1 MGFYSTIS
9 PVTGK
14 LYDFEIQGDTPNEEE
29 LDKIS
34 NYIANDGVTP
44 QETTVTE
51 ANDDDATFSAGI
63 GRGVDLIQQSYG
75 SALEGVGKTFGIQ
88 ALQDYGA
95 QVAEDN
101 EKELEASAGS
111 ARQLADIN
119 DVGSFIDYMQVNLG
133 QQLPNLAPSL
143 AGGYAGTKTGAAL
156 GSFLGPGGTVLGGLI
171 GGVVGATA
179 ANLPFFYGMNRE
191 AQKEEIEKG
200 NKVEISEGAAALAA
214 IPQATFDAVADRLLL
229 RGFLAPLVSGGGLFT
244 RGVKGAAKGIILEA
258 PTEIGQ
264 QFLERLQAGKDL
276 GSEEAIDEYIEVG
289 VAAGLLGGTVRS
301 TGEIIGGKRAANK
314 TDELAQ
320 DAVLEE
326 EQARQRGKNF
336 QDISGLK
343 AQTILDENEKQVK
356 DAPVEQVEP
365 FTSVFGKELTRSA
378 VDQKV
383 ARETADPLQAA
394 RETTL
399 PFKPIKL
406 SSLPKDEAL
415 RIAQLRQRTGSQ
427 APSADVTVAE
437 LETSVGPQAAQ
448 RERIKQKPLLSQTK
462 ALFERQINNLDTPQ
476 DISAFATDTAG
487 VIEELIATNKLNQK
501 NLTQSLDIN
510 NQEAA
515 DVITYLENAGYVK
528 REKGRLKKSND
539 NIKSLSTKADATK
552 ARANDLIKEQQ
563 NIEKLGSLPDE
574 NQLLD
579 RIAQEY
585 AQLQENAFQI
595 EKLGKKV
602 GKDNK
607 KLKASNITP
616 DFVAKRTSDKA
627 EKAQFTDEYK
637 LKLTSVL
644 NNLKKQLVDLG
655 LKDIEL
661 RDQSIIE
668 NDASIEGYFTT
679 SPAGKRVIGLAMD
692 LYDPNLTDAQ
702 LTDKLAGVMNHE
714 LIHALKDMNFFTE
727 QEYTTLVNAAN
738 KRKFVI
744 EINGVDTTR
753 KYTYMERA
761 ARIYQK
767 KDDGTDYTKE
777 EVAEEAIA
785 EMYRHYV
792 QGRLPVVAKPKT
804 IFDKITRFIKAIFT
818 SHIDSGFMNAD
829 DIFANITKTNVEQ
842 RIKDRANIPSEA
854 RSNEKYSTAGIVA
867 GYIKPKLGNIERI
880 RQSFKDIIKRID
892 VLEKAAKRLQNDEIG
907 YKEYD
912 DLVND
917 VKPIVPYET
926 VPAPESISKM
936 KSAISGIVTDPR
948 TKTKTDKENLVGIVN
963 ETVNEGNV
971 VGVRLDIP
979 SYRKDGT
986 WTVSIHGGKDL
997 RFREGDGGLQIPTNL
1012 SAGVPLAYESTAVV
1026 TGPVA
1031 FGMSEKGALGIA
1043 AGKEKTTVATF
1054 QGRYKK
1060 ATPDEAFAIA
1070 QEMMN
1075 DPNVVQ
1081 IGMDPTRHSYF
1092 YDRMT
1097 TQPVISAD
1105 FAVQIGPLVL
1115 ARNPVFANK
1124 QDFKYSK
1131 ISDSNQTLENRLLG
1145 FIKNN
1150 PDGFTVD
1157 PDTLE
1162 IPNKGFAVAP
1172 VKQAEMVIDAKDL
1185 TVDDVRQFAKNLKM
1199 MTDISGKKLYA
1210 GGWSSRGVYY
1220 LDATMVIDD
1229 INEAL
1234 YTAEEGNQLAI
1245 FDLGEFN
1252 EIKTPEGVDRLKET
1266 GAYDSDARAVVGRNI
1281 RKLAEEFSKARLG
1294 DKTQQE
1300 GVGKKY
1306 SAIARARNTIDQY
1319 NRPLIQSTIVDEYG
1333 ADNNIVPQP
1342 EYQTN
1347 PEKGTIAKPGR
1358 VLKIDALANHQKKRG
1373 DVIYDIHAKDDNQRN
1388 ENRERVAIMLAAEAE
1403 KALQRDGNA
1412 IGWYGRTLDK
1422 TKKLLARTLYPDI
1435 NKPDH
1440 KLAFDFALAV
1450 TSNGMGVIDN
1460 FGYAAEQYEAWVE
1473 TGKFPINGWGDR
1485 KSAMQKSFKF
1495 YNSMIKAGATTE
1507 EFNAFMN
1514 QSTTVGQLAKDEYV
1528 VRTGAPVPSQESVD
1542 TPVNGSYII
1551 GAKIGQGFYQNLI
1564 GNFDNL
1570 TQDIWFMRTI
1580 NRLTGSVFK
1589 KPPTQKTL
1597 DKNYERVLLAI
1608 DGKKQPTR
1616 LADPITDNPLTDL
1629 DVDLLEKTKKALSLD
1644 MIPQDE
1650 DGLYLFT
1657 DQFNR
1662 EYERFRKRTQNEESA
1677 KLGVKPSAIELPE
1690 KTELQKASQTYYN
1703 NRTTLEQQDPRGHDD
1718 RQAMREIV
1726 VRARDILKQD
1736 TGTDITNADFQALI
1750 WYAEKQFFEQL
1761 GVQKGRGDD
1770 NDYLDG
1776 AIYLLQSKGIENDQ
1790 IKETLPEADGGRVY
1804 SRTSPYGADGQLRS
1818 RVTGGLEIEGTTEQ
1832 DPNVTGLDETDAI
1845 YDFIDPKLRADV
1857 KEEGSEI
1864 KYSILGGMFA
1874 RDPSLEFVDRPVRGL
1889 QTKFGDVLGNIEI
1902 ARRKREARN
1911 NPAIKLFGLVEDI
1924 SGKLNHVVVQEGLHT
1939 DLGGGKYGGFGLA
1952 HIRGRR
1958 FNKDGRPILT
1968 HSQEILRNHNYESD
1982 LDAIQQMLSAYKTQ
1996 RNNFAKPF
2004 YDEARDNMGIRVEPD
2019 GGIGNNDLRIEWT
2032 RSRTKD
2038 GSENKLVMSL
2048 KYDNTTLKK
2057 GGMFGKPVQ
2066 TLPLYTVRTIFSTP
2080 QQSEK
2085 RKRSQISSTPV
2096 NVTSPNSAQ
2105 IAKDIQAKRQK
2116 IRYDNL
2122 SGIIA
2127 KGLGF
2132 TMPQDEAKLK
2142 AQRFLTYFQD
2152 AMLPVGALMD
2162 KLRSEGL
2169 TITDAMDTYM
2179 QEERYQGIA
2188 GSKVEAVQ
2196 KDLFVPM
2203 MEKIR
2208 KLNISDAKIAQ
2219 LKAIKGP
2226 VDLGFFAFADEKYAS
2241 QKLAIMDTVLYA
2253 QHALERNDYIRKKT
2267 NGQNN
2272 AGSGMTDR
2280 EATEINNWVKSLS
2293 LAERGQ
2299 IENVVADVRNINEN
2313 TIDARIE
2320 AGLLPKDTKTRDRSD
2335 PDAIIIYDN
2344 YVPLQGDLDIEQE
2357 KILYDEGYGR
2367 KRRISNYFGIA
2378 GKLDKTARGR
2388 KYDNYA
2394 QNIIA
2399 SLMAQNNNT
2408 IAKGERNKVGLSFL
2422 NLIRGQEEQAD
2433 GSVATNATLATEMNK
2448 IGEDITGQSVQDR
2461 RGKGINSEDE
2471 LEIRE
2476 NGQKRIIH
2484 IKDARIAR
2492 ALNGSMNPH
2501 QSNKLI
2507 RFMGKLNRY
2516 LSAINTTYNPSFV
2529 IPNFF
2534 RDLETAGVNVQQYD
2548 EKGLTKEVTLGAGRA
2563 VIGIVRELRNRG
2575 SNDPWAIE
2583 YRKFEEAGGKN
2594 ATNQMSDL
2602 QDIIEN
2608 TKGLLDDVSE
2618 NTIKGKFGLQKQQF
2632 IGKNINSLLNV
2643 LDNVNTAVENGVRVA
2658 TFKALRER
2666 GMTATQAAQ
2675 AARNVTVNF
2684 AKGGENKVAMNSLY
2698 LFYNASL
2705 QGSMALI
2712 NAAIRS
2718 PKVRKLW
2725 GGMVVYGIFQDQIN
2739 SLFSGD
2745 EDGDGIK
2752 DYDELP
2758 RYILEHNLIIPT
2770 FGLAED
2776 KFLSIPLGY
2785 GLNMAVNFGRALSR
2799 TQRGEYT
2806 AGEATRTIVGTAVES
2821 LSPIGAF
2828 DHFLTFASPTVA
2840 DPFISLYIN
2849 EDYKGDPIYK
2859 ESPTFASVPKPNS
2872 QQYWSNTGRIPKFI
2886 ADQLNTFT
2894 GGDEV
2899 EGGFIDMSPD
2909 IIEYWIDYLTGGAGR
2924 FVQRTAEMP
2933 FNIMDALNGDLE
2945 VSLWSTVPFARK
2957 VVVAPSERQDT
2968 GNYLDNRQ
2976 DLFTI
2981 LARVDLAKRSG
2992 DREAVIAMYDKYKK
3006 ELSIAGRLKAID
3018 NARNRIIRQIRE
3030 IEKNPR
3036 IPEETKRN
3044 LIRLRRDKIKD
3055 LQQTGLILMRSVGF
3069 KKAG

>member
-34 NYIANDGVTP
+34 NYIANDGVAP
-44 QETTVTE
+44 QETTVSE

-101 EKELEASAGS
+101 EKELQASAGS

-143 AGGYAGTKTGAAL
+143 AGGYAGAKGGAAL
-156 GSFLGPGGTVLGGLI
+156 GSFLGPAGTVIGGTI
-171 GGVVGATA
+171 GGIVGATA

-200 NKVEISEGAAALAA
+200 NKVELSEGAAALTA
-214 IPQATFDAVADRLLL
+214 IPQAALDAIADRLLI
-229 RGFLAPLVSGGGLFT
+229 RGFLSPLVSGGGLFT

-264 QFLERLQAGKDL
+264 QVLERAQAGKEL
-276 GSEEAIDEYIEVG
+276 FNEEALDEYLEVG
-289 VAAGLLGGTVRS
+289 VAAGLLGGTIRG

-343 AQTILDENEKQVK
+343 AQTVLDENEKQIK

-427 APSADVTVAE
+427 APSADVTIAE
-437 LETSVGPQAAQ
+437 LETSIGPQAAQ

-563 NIEKLGSLPDE
+563 NIEKLGNLPDE

-579 RIAQEY
+579 RITQEY

-602 GKDNK
+602 GKDTK

-627 EKAQFTDEYK
+627 EKAPFTDEYK

-767 KDDGTDYTKE
+767 KPDGTDYTKE

-792 QGRLPVVAKPKT
+792 QGRLPVVAKPKS

-829 DIFANITKTNVEQ
+829 DIFANINKTNIEQ
-842 RIKDRANIPSEA
+842 RIKDRANTPLAA
-854 RSNEKYSTAGIVA
+854 RSNSKYSTAGVVA
-867 GYIKPKLGNIERI
+867 GYIRPKLGNIERI
-880 RQSFKDIIKRID
+880 KQSFKDVTARID
-892 VLEKAAKRLQNDEIG
+892 VLEKAAKRLQNDEID
-907 YKEYD
+907 YKTYD
-912 DLVND
+912 KLVND

-926 VPAPESISKM
+926 VPKPATVQEMTNALDENKVAKINKIST
-936 KSAISGIVTDPR
+936 IPNGTPVQ
-948 TKTKTDKENLVGIVN
+948 L
-963 ETVNEGNV
+963 
-971 VGVRLDIP
+971 RLDIP
-979 SYRKDGT
+979 AYTRKGVWVPT
-986 WTVSIHGGKDL
+986 IHG
-997 RFREGDGGLQIPTNL
+997 TN
-1012 SAGVPLAYESTAVV
+1012 ETD
-1026 TGPVA
+1026 
-1031 FGMSEKGALGIA
+1031 ALGLGRRNQSIA
-1043 AGKEKTTVATF
+1043 HESVAIVNNADLFMKEAFQKVGLRIASGAQKGPYATISGELE
-1054 QGRYKK
+1054 QT
-1060 ATPDEAFAIA
+1060 TPDAAFAEA
-1070 QEMMN
+1070 QAALN
-1075 DPNVVQ
+1075 DPTFIQV
-1081 IGMDPTRHSYF
+1081 GFDPTRHSYF

-1105 FAVQIGPLVL
+1105 RIIQVGPLVM
-1115 ARNPVFANK
+1115 AKNPVFEGK
-1124 QDFKYSK
+1124 EIFKYSK
-1131 ISDSNQTLENRLLG
+1131 TG
-1145 FIKNN
+1145 
-1150 PDGFTVD
+1150 
-1157 PDTLE
+1157 
-1162 IPNKGFAVAP
+1162 
-1172 VKQAEMVIDAKDL
+1172 
-1185 TVDDVRQFAKNLKM
+1185 
-1199 MTDISGKKLYA
+1199 
-1210 GGWSSRGVYY
+1210 SS
-1220 LDATMVIDD
+1220 I
-1229 INEAL
+1229 E
-1234 YTAEEGNQLAI
+1234 
-1245 FDLGEFN
+1245 
-1252 EIKTPEGVDRLKET
+1252 
-1266 GAYDSDARAVVGRNI
+1266 
-1281 RKLAEEFSKARLG
+1281 
-1294 DKTQQE
+1294 
-1300 GVGKKY
+1300 
-1306 SAIARARNTIDQY
+1306 RARRTFDKDGDALID
-1319 NRPLIQSTIVDEYG
+1319 STIVDEYDDKG
-1333 ADNNIVPQP
+1333 DIKPQP

-1347 PEKGTIAKPGR
+1347 PDQATPAVKEK
-1358 VLKIDALANHQKKRG
+1358 VLKIDALRNHQKKRKNKTF
-1373 DVIYDIHAKDDNQRN
+1373 DIHSDNLEEREN
-1388 ENRERVAIMLAAEAE
+1388 NRENVAIMLAAEAE
-1403 KALQRDGNA
+1403 RALQKDNNA

-1422 TKKLLARTLYPDI
+1422 TKKLVTKLLYSNID
-1435 NKPDH
+1435 KPSH
-1440 KLAFDFALAV
+1440 KLAFDFALSV
-1450 TSNGMGVIDN
+1450 TSNGIGVIQN
-1460 FGYAAEQYEAWVE
+1460 FGYASQQYEGWLKSSDVDSE
-1473 TGKFPINGWGDR
+1473 RRFPVNGWGKR
-1485 KSAMQKSFKF
+1485 VQAMEKAFAF
-1495 YNSMIKAGATTE
+1495 YNAMKDNGVSTE
-1507 EFNAFMN
+1507 EFVEFMN
-1514 QSTTVGQLAKDEYV
+1514 HKTTPALLRKNSYILETQQ
-1528 VRTGAPVPSQESVD
+1528 TVD
-1542 TPVNGSYII
+1542 SKEAANEPVNGSYII
-1551 GAKIGQGFYQNLI
+1551 GPKIGQGFYQNLI

-1570 TQDIWFMRTI
+1570 TMDIWFTRTI
-1580 NRLTGSVFK
+1580 NRLTGFPFE
-1589 KPPTQKTL
+1589 PPKLPATL
-1597 DKNYERVLLAI
+1597 QRQIERVDLALSGRKR
-1608 DGKKQPTR
+1608 DGR
-1616 LADPITDNPLTDL
+1616 AANAPIIDNPLTDL
-1629 DVDLLEKTKKALSLD
+1629 DIELIQNTEEATGIDVVTEANMLQFSKEYAKEYQRWRGRTERQFEKETGRKAKEL
-1644 MIPQDE
+1644 Q
-1650 DGLYLFT
+1650 
-1657 DQFNR
+1657 
-1662 EYERFRKRTQNEESA
+1662 
-1677 KLGVKPSAIELPE
+1677 LPE
-1690 KTELQKASQTYYN
+1690 KTELQLATEAFVN
-1703 NRTTLEQQDPRGHDD
+1703 AREDVEQEDPRNVQD
-1718 RQAMREIV
+1718 RQAFRQIVNRAREI
-1726 VRARDILKQD
+1726 LKED
-1736 TGTDITNADFQALI
+1736 TGTDISNADFQALI
-1750 WYAEKQFFEQL
+1750 WYAEKQLFEAQ
-1761 GVQKGRGDD
+1761 GVKKAQGDD

-1776 AIYLLQSKGIENDQ
+1776 AIFLLQSKGIENDQ
-1790 IKETLPEADGGRVY
+1790 ITEALPEADRDRVY
-1804 SRTSPYGADGQLRS
+1804 SRTSPYGRDGQFRE
-1818 RVTGGLEIEGTTEQ
+1818 RVTGELQVESDTDTEIEGLGES
-1832 DPNVTGLDETDAI
+1832 ETI
-1845 YDFIDPKLRADV
+1845 YEFIDPELRA
-1857 KEEGSEI
+1857 KAEEDGLDI
-1864 KYSILGGMFA
+1864 KYSMLGSMFTK
-1874 RDPSLEFVDRPVRGL
+1874 DPSLSFVDRPVRGV
-1889 QTKFGDVLGNIEI
+1889 QTKFGDVLGNIY
-1902 ARRKREARN
+1902 AAKRKREARN
-1911 NPAIKLFGLVEDI
+1911 SPSIKLFGLVEDI
-1924 SGKLNHVVVQEGLHT
+1924 SGKLNHVVVQEGTHI
-1939 DLGGGKYGGFGLA
+1939 DLGNGKYSGFGLA

-1958 FNKDGRPILT
+1958 FNKDGKPILS
-1968 HSQEILRNHNYESD
+1968 HSQEILRNHDYGSD
-1982 LDAIQQMLSAYKTQ
+1982 LEAIEQMLKAYKTQ
-1996 RNNFAKPF
+1996 KNNFAKAF

-2032 RSRTKD
+2032 KARTKD

-2127 KGLGF
+2127 KGLGL

-2179 QEERYQGIA
+2179 QEERYQGVA
-2188 GSKVEAVQ
+2188 GNKVRIVQ
-2196 KDLFVPM
+2196 EELFEPM

-2280 EATEINNWVKSLS
+2280 EATEINNWVQSLT

-2299 IENVVADVRNINEN
+2299 IENVVADVRKINEN

-2357 KILYDEGYGR
+2357 KLLYDEGYGR

-2433 GSVATNATLATEMNK
+2433 GSIATNATLATEMNK
-2448 IGEDITGQSVQDR
+2448 IGEDVTGQSLQER
-2461 RGKGINSEDE
+2461 RGRDISATDE
-2471 LEIRE
+2471 LILRE
-2476 NGQKRIIH
+2476 NGQERIIH
-2484 IKDARIAR
+2484 IKDARIAN

-2534 RDLETAGVNVQQYD
+2534 RDLETAGVNIQQYD
-2548 EKGLTKEVTLGAGRA
+2548 EKGLTKEVTKGAFSA
-2563 VIGIVRELRNRG
+2563 VIGIVKELRNKG

-2602 QDIIEN
+2602 QDQIEN
-2608 TKGLLDDVSE
+2608 VKGLLDDISE
-2618 NTIKGKFGLQKQQF
+2618 NTLKSKFGLQKRQF
-2632 IGKNINSLLNV
+2632 VGKNINSALTLL
-2643 LDNVNTAVENGVRVA
+2643 DDVNTAVENGVRVA

-2758 RYILEHNLIIPT
+2758 RYILEHNLIFPT
-2770 FGLAED
+2770 LGLAED
-2776 KFLSIPLGY
+2776 KFISIPLGY

-2828 DHFLTFASPTVA
+2828 DHFLTFALPTVV
-2840 DPFISLYIN
+2840 DPFVSLSIN

-2859 ESPTFASVPKPNS
+2859 ESPTFSSVPKPNS

-2909 IIEYWIDYLTGGAGR
+2909 VIEYWIDYLTGGAGR
-2924 FVQRTAEMP
+2924 FVQRTAEVP
-2933 FNIMDALNGDLE
+2933 FNVMDALNGDLE

-2957 VVVAPSERQDT
+2957 VIASPSERQDT

-2981 LARVDLAKRSG
+2981 LARIDLAKRSG

-3006 ELSIAGRLKAID
+3006 ELTIAGRLKAID

-3036 IPEETKRN
+3036 IPEETKKN

>member
-34 NYIANDGVTP
+34 NYIANDGIAP

-143 AGGYAGTKTGAAL
+143 AGGYAGAKGGAAI
-156 GSFLGPGGTVLGGLI
+156 GSFLGPAGTVIGGTI
-171 GGVVGATA
+171 GGIVGATA

-200 NKVEISEGAAALAA
+200 NKVELSEGAAALTA
-214 IPQATFDAVADRLLL
+214 IPQAALDAIADRLLI
-229 RGFLAPLVSGGGLFT
+229 RGFLSPLITGGGLFT

-264 QFLERLQAGKDL
+264 QVLERAQAGKEL
-276 GSEEAIDEYIEVG
+276 FNEEALDEYLEVG
-289 VAAGLLGGTVRS
+289 VAAGLLGGTIRG

-365 FTSVFGKELTRSA
+365 FTSVFGKELTQSA
-378 VDQKV
+378 VDNKV

-415 RIAQLRQRTGSQ
+415 RIAQLRQRTGSE
-427 APSADVTVAE
+427 APSADVTIAE
-437 LETSVGPQAAQ
+437 LETSVSPEAAQ
-448 RERIKQKPLLSQTK
+448 RERIKQKPLLSQGK

-510 NQEAA
+510 NQEATE
-515 DVITYLENAGYVK
+515 VIKYLEDAGYVK
-528 REKGRLKKSND
+528 REKGRLKKGND
-539 NIKSLSTKADATK
+539 DIKSLSTKADATK
-552 ARANDLIKEQQ
+552 ARANDLLKDQQ
-563 NIEKLGSLPDE
+563 NIEKDRANIPDAD
-574 NQLLD
+574 QQLD

-602 GKDNK
+602 GKDTK

-627 EKAQFTDEYK
+627 EKAPFTDEYK

-714 LIHALKDMNFFTE
+714 LIHALKDMNFFTD

-761 ARIYQK
+761 ARIYVK
-767 KDDGTDYTKE
+767 KPNGEDYTKA
-777 EVAEEAIA
+777 EVAEQAIA

-842 RIKDRANIPSEA
+842 RIKDRANTPLAA
-854 RSNEKYSTAGIVA
+854 RSNAKYSTAGVVA
-867 GYIKPKLGNIERI
+867 GYIRPKLGNIERI
-880 RQSFKDIIKRID
+880 KQSFKDVTARID
-892 VLEKAAKRLQNDEIG
+892 VLEKAAKRLQNDEID
-907 YKEYD
+907 YKTYD
-912 DLVND
+912 KLVND

-926 VPAPESISKM
+926 VPKPATVQEMTNALDENKVAKINKIST
-936 KSAISGIVTDPR
+936 IPNGTPVQ
-948 TKTKTDKENLVGIVN
+948 L
-963 ETVNEGNV
+963 
-971 VGVRLDIP
+971 RLDIP
-979 SYRKDGT
+979 AYTRKGVWVPT
-986 WTVSIHGGKDL
+986 IHG
-997 RFREGDGGLQIPTNL
+997 TN
-1012 SAGVPLAYESTAVV
+1012 ETD
-1026 TGPVA
+1026 
-1031 FGMSEKGALGIA
+1031 ALGLGRRNQSIAHESVAIVNNADLFMKESFQRAGLRIA
-1043 AGKEKTTVATF
+1043 AGAQKGPYATISGELE
-1054 QGRYKK
+1054 QT
-1060 ATPDEAFAIA
+1060 TPDAAFAEA
-1070 QEMMN
+1070 QAALN
-1075 DPNVVQ
+1075 DPTFIQV
-1081 IGMDPTRHSYF
+1081 GFDPTRHSYF

-1097 TQPVISAD
+1097 TQPVVSAD
-1105 FAVQIGPLVL
+1105 RVIQVGPLVM
-1115 ARNPVFANK
+1115 AQNPVFEGKEN
-1124 QDFKYSK
+1124 FKYSK
-1131 ISDSNQTLENRLLG
+1131 TG
-1145 FIKNN
+1145 
-1150 PDGFTVD
+1150 
-1157 PDTLE
+1157 
-1162 IPNKGFAVAP
+1162 
-1172 VKQAEMVIDAKDL
+1172 
-1185 TVDDVRQFAKNLKM
+1185 
-1199 MTDISGKKLYA
+1199 
-1210 GGWSSRGVYY
+1210 SS
-1220 LDATMVIDD
+1220 I
-1229 INEAL
+1229 E
-1234 YTAEEGNQLAI
+1234 
-1245 FDLGEFN
+1245 
-1252 EIKTPEGVDRLKET
+1252 
-1266 GAYDSDARAVVGRNI
+1266 
-1281 RKLAEEFSKARLG
+1281 
-1294 DKTQQE
+1294 
-1300 GVGKKY
+1300 
-1306 SAIARARNTIDQY
+1306 RARRTFDKDGDALID
-1319 NRPLIQSTIVDEYG
+1319 STIVDEYDDKG
-1333 ADNNIVPQP
+1333 DIKPQP

-1347 PEKGTIAKPGR
+1347 PDQATPAIKEK
-1358 VLKIDALANHQKKRG
+1358 VLKIDALRNHQKKRKNKTF
-1373 DVIYDIHAKDDNQRN
+1373 DIHSDNLEEREN
-1388 ENRERVAIMLAAEAE
+1388 NRENVAIMLAAEAE
-1403 KALQRDGNA
+1403 RALQKDNNA

-1422 TKKLLARTLYPDI
+1422 TKKLVTKLLYPNI
-1435 NKPDH
+1435 AKPSH
-1440 KLAFDFALAV
+1440 KLAFDFALSV
-1450 TSNGMGVIDN
+1450 TSNGIGVIQN
-1460 FGYAAEQYEAWVE
+1460 FGYASQQYEGWLKSSDVDSE
-1473 TGKFPINGWGDR
+1473 RRFPINGWGKR
-1485 KSAMQKSFKF
+1485 VQAMEKAFAF
-1495 YNSMIKAGATTE
+1495 YNAMKDNGVSTE
-1507 EFNAFMN
+1507 EFVEFMN
-1514 QSTTVGQLAKDEYV
+1514 HKTTPALLRKNSYILETQQ
-1528 VRTGAPVPSQESVD
+1528 TVD
-1542 TPVNGSYII
+1542 SKEAANEPVNGSYII
-1551 GAKIGQGFYQNLI
+1551 GPKIGQGFYQNLI

-1570 TQDIWFMRTI
+1570 TMDIWFTRTI
-1580 NRLTGSVFK
+1580 NRLTGFPFE
-1589 KPPTQKTL
+1589 PPKLPATL
-1597 DKNYERVLLAI
+1597 QRQVERVDLALSGRKRDGRAANAPII
-1608 DGKKQPTR
+1608 DS
-1616 LADPITDNPLTDL
+1616 PLTDL
-1629 DVDLLEKTKKALSLD
+1629 DIELIQNTEEATGIDVVTEANMLQFSKEYAKEYQRWRGRTERQFEKETGRKAKEL
-1644 MIPQDE
+1644 Q
-1650 DGLYLFT
+1650 
-1657 DQFNR
+1657 
-1662 EYERFRKRTQNEESA
+1662 
-1677 KLGVKPSAIELPE
+1677 LPE
-1690 KTELQKASQTYYN
+1690 KTELQLATEAFVN
-1703 NRTTLEQQDPRGHDD
+1703 AREDVEQEDPRNVQD
-1718 RQAMREIV
+1718 RQAFRQIVNRAREI
-1726 VRARDILKQD
+1726 LKED
-1736 TGTDITNADFQALI
+1736 TGTDISNADFQALI
-1750 WYAEKQFFEQL
+1750 WYAEKQLFEAQ
-1761 GVQKGRGDD
+1761 GVKKAQGDD

-1776 AIYLLQSKGIENDQ
+1776 AIFLLQSKGIENDQ
-1790 IKETLPEADGGRVY
+1790 ITEALPEADRNRVY
-1804 SRTSPYGADGQLRS
+1804 SRTSPYGRDGQFRE
-1818 RVTGGLEIEGTTEQ
+1818 RVTGELQVESDTDTEIEGLGES
-1832 DPNVTGLDETDAI
+1832 ETI
-1845 YDFIDPKLRADV
+1845 YEFIDPELRA
-1857 KEEGSEI
+1857 KAEEDGLDI
-1864 KYSILGGMFA
+1864 KYSMLGSMFA
-1874 RDPSLEFVDRPVRGL
+1874 KDPSLSFVDRPVRGI
-1889 QTKFGDVLGNIEI
+1889 QTKFGDVLGNIY
-1902 ARRKREARN
+1902 AAKRKREARN
-1911 NPAIKLFGLVEDI
+1911 SPSIKLFGLVEDI
-1924 SGKLNHVVVQEGLHT
+1924 SGKLNHVVVQEGTHT
-1939 DLGGGKYGGFGLA
+1939 DLGNGKYSGFGLA

-1958 FNKDGRPILT
+1958 VNKDGNPILS
-1968 HSQEILRNHNYESD
+1968 HSQEILRNHDYGSD
-1982 LDAIQQMLSAYKTQ
+1982 LEVIEAMLRAYKTQ
-1996 RNNFAKPF
+1996 KNNFAKAF

-2032 RSRTKD
+2032 RSRAKD

-2080 QQSEK
+2080 QQSEI

-2105 IAKDIQAKRQK
+2105 IAQDIQAKRQK

-2122 SGIIA
+2122 SGLIA

-2179 QEERYQGIA
+2179 QEERYQGVA
-2188 GSKVEAVQ
+2188 GNKVRIVQ
-2196 KDLFVPM
+2196 EELFEPM

-2280 EATEINNWVKSLS
+2280 EATEINDWVQSLT

-2299 IENVVADVRNINEN
+2299 IENVVADVRKINEN

-2461 RGKGINSEDE
+2461 RGRGINPEDE

-2484 IKDARIAR
+2484 IKDTRIAN

-2534 RDLETAGVNVQQYD
+2534 RDLETAGVNIQQYD
-2548 EKGLTKEVTLGAGRA
+2548 EKGLTKEVTKGAFPA
-2563 VIGIVRELRNRG
+2563 VFGIVKELRNKG

-2602 QDIIEN
+2602 QDQIEN
-2608 TKGLLDDVSE
+2608 VKGLLDDISE
-2618 NTIKGKFGLQKQQF
+2618 NTLKSKFGLQKRQF
-2632 IGKNINSLLNV
+2632 VGKNINSALTLL
-2643 LDNVNTAVENGVRVA
+2643 DDVNTAVENGIRVA

-2758 RYILEHNLIIPT
+2758 RYILEHNLIFPT
-2770 FGLAED
+2770 LGLADD
-2776 KFLSIPLGY
+2776 KFISIPLGY

-2828 DHFLTFASPTVA
+2828 DHFLTFALPTVV
-2840 DPFISLYIN
+2840 DPFVSLAIN

-2899 EGGFIDMSPD
+2899 EGGYLDFSPD
-2909 IIEYWIDYLTGGAGR
+2909 VIEYWIDYLTGGAGR

-2933 FNIMDALNGDLE
+2933 LNIMDALNGDLE

-2957 VVVAPSERQDT
+2957 VIASPSERQDT

-2981 LARVDLAKRSG
+2981 LARIDLAKRSG
-2992 DREAVIAMYDKYKK
+2992 DRDAVVAMYDKYKK
-3006 ELSIAGRLKAID
+3006 ELTIAGRLKAID

-3036 IPEETKRN
+3036 IPEETKKN